1 MTTIVARHRVRDFET
16 WIKAHAERV
25 EVIGQLSSSF
35 KTFQDIDDANSV
47 VLVIETDEPEKLAT
61 MMNAPE
67 VAAVKAA
74 HTVIDPI
81 TVSTEVDV

>member
-1 MTTIVARHRVRDFET
+1 MTTIVARHRVGNFDT
-16 WIKAHAERV
+16 WIKSHPERA

-35 KTFQDIDDANSV
+35 KTFQDVDDANSI
-47 VLVIETDEPEKLAT
+47 VLVIETDEPEKLAA
-61 MMNAPE
+61 MMNSPE
-67 VAAVKAA
+67 VAAVKAS